1 MSSPFFVYLFKSL
14 TMLFFSNYKFK
25 ETVKGDVLHIMYSG
39 RIRKK
44 EIEEIM
50 NKIYALLYKHNL
62 QKILIDSLKADVQL
76 EMAHIMQMAKTH
88 PPIFKRAK
96 TAVVEKPK
104 NKAQYE
110 LYQTVTENHDLNL
123 KFFNDMKEAEEWLAS

>member
-1 MSSPFFVYLFKSL
+1 
-14 TMLFFSNYKFK
+14 MLFFSRYKFSSS
-25 ETVKGDVLHIMYSG
+25 VKGDVLHVVYSG

-50 NKIYALLYKHNL
+50 TKIYALQYKHNVH
-62 QKILIDSLKADVQL
+62 KILIDSLKADVQL
-76 EMAHIMQMAKTH
+76 EMAHVMQMAKTH
-88 PPIFKRAK
+88 PPVFKKAK

-110 LYQTVTENHDLNL
+110 LYQAVTENYDVNL
-123 KFFNDMKEAEEWLAS
+123 KFFNDMKEAETWLSA